1 MQRNCQRNLI
11 ALAVASLLGGASTL
25 ASAAGFA
32 LIEQSASGMGN
43 AFAGAA
49 ATAEDAS
56 TIFYNP
62 AGMSMLSGSQF
73 AVAGHAIDLS
83 AKFSNNGTS
92 RAAAGGAFP
101 LGPVSGGNGGDAGGV
116 AFVPN
121 FYLTKA
127 INDKWNIGLGVNAPY
142 GLKTEY
148 DSTWVGRYQGIKSE
162 LTSLNINP
170 AVSYKI
176 TDTLAIGGGVDYQR
190 LKASLTN
197 AVMTGVAS
205 PDGFATLDADDDA
218 WGWNMGLLAQVT
230 PDTRVGLSYRSQMKY
245 TLSGT
250 TSAAIP
256 NGPTLLPTTNVTSDI
271 TLPDMA
277 SLSVMQKLN
286 DKWDLLADVTFTRW
300 SKINTV
306 NIVTSS
312 GTTLDTLAFKFDD
325 TWRVSLGTNY
335 HYSERWTFKGG
346 VAWDQSPVQD
356 QYRTVRLPDNDRTW
370 LAFGGQYKVTQNAV
384 IDIGYAHLF
393 ISNASI
399 NNTKVASTGL
409 ATTVIGSYE
418 GSVDILSVQ
427 YSQAF

>member
-1 MQRNCQRNLI
+1 
-11 ALAVASLLGGASTL
+11 
-25 ASAAGFA
+25 
-32 LIEQSASGMGN
+32 
-43 AFAGAA
+43 
-49 ATAEDAS
+49 
-56 TIFYNP
+56 
-62 AGMSMLSGSQF
+62 
-73 AVAGHAIDLS
+73 
-83 AKFSNNGTS
+83 
-92 RAAAGGAFP
+92 
-101 LGPVSGGNGGDAGGV
+101 
-116 AFVPN
+116 
-121 FYLTKA
+121 
-127 INDKWNIGLGVNAPY
+127 
-142 GLKTEY
+142 
-148 DSTWVGRYQGIKSE
+148 
-162 LTSLNINP
+162 
-170 AVSYKI
+170 
-176 TDTLAIGGGVDYQR
+176 
-190 LKASLTN
+190 
-197 AVMTGVAS
+197 
-205 PDGFATLDADDDA
+205 
-218 WGWNMGLLAQVT
+218 MGLLAQVT
-230 PDTRVGLSYRSQMKY
+230 PDTRIGVSYRSQMKY

-256 NGPTLLPTTNVTSDI
+256 GGPTVLPTTNVTADV

-286 DKWDLLADVTFTRW
+286 DQWDLLADVTFTRW

-335 HYSERWTFKGG
+335 HYSERWIFKGG

-384 IDIGYAHLF
+384 VDVGYAHLF

-409 ATTVIGSYE
+409 ATTVMGSYE